1 MFVKK
6 LNKSR
11 YWNIPQ
17 LSNDFNNINDSL
29 NSFGNT
35 FSEVIEDFISADVEV
50 GVFLSGGND
59 SSLVAQYAS
68 QQSASKLKTFTMRF
82 EEKNSINPI
91 MQKACLI

>member
-50 GVFLSGGND
+50 GVFYLEVMT
-59 SSLVAQYAS
+59 L
-68 QQSASKLKTFTMRF
+68 L
-82 EEKNSINPI
+82 
-91 MQKACLI
+91 